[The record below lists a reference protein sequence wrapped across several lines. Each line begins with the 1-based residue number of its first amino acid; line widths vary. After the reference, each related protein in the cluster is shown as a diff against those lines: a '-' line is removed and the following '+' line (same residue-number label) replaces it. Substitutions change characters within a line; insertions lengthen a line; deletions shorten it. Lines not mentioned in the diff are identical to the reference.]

1 MTGQPTAWAVSLEKA
16 GLRGLGVEANDRSC
30 EFLVWLRNGQTA
42 LKRWTQ
48 GGSDMGAEGGEE
60 GGRER
65 GGCRC
70 GGEGR
75 LVGGGLNE
83 AAAQGKRQVSRPVG
97 AAFSSR
103 PPLAA
108 DAAARP
114 PDQNY

>member
-60 GGRER
+60 GGEGEGRVPMRRGRAVGGWWAER
-65 GGCRC
+65 GGGAGQKTSKSSGWR
-70 GGEGR
+70 R
-75 LVGGGLNE
+75 VFQP
-83 AAAQGKRQVSRPVG
+83 AAIGC
-97 AAFSSR
+97 
-103 PPLAA
+103 
-108 DAAARP
+108 
-114 PDQNY
+114 